1 MLTIPKKKMGYKV
14 YLDGDLLK
22 DVTYV
27 PYIKEKKG
35 KREFHNYDDVN
46 LSKRIAMDEVWVH
59 TYRKWGTIVHERCRK
74 SIFLYLFTS
83 NIVTILIYT
92 EPVYGLANRS
102 SK

>member
-35 KREFHNYDDVN
+35 KREFHNYGDINFIEKD
-46 LSKRIAMDEVWVH
+46 
-59 TYRKWGTIVHERCRK
+59 
-74 SIFLYLFTS
+74 S
-83 NIVTILIYT
+83 N
-92 EPVYGLANRS
+92 G
-102 SK
+102 